1 MGEIIYSVIYHH
13 EISNDLAMIPANVR
27 SRIRTAIETRLMTEP
42 LKYGLPLRGTLKKYW
57 KLRVGDYR
65 IVFEVVGREVMIYK
79 IAHRREIY
87 EDAGLIKRT
96 LN

>member
-1 MGEIIYSVIYHH
+1 
-13 EISNDLAMIPANVR
+13 MIPANIKG
-27 SRIRTAIETRLMTEP
+27 RIKAAIETRLMTEP

-65 IVFEVVGREVMIYK
+65 IVYEIVESKVIIYK
-79 IAHRREIY
+79 IAHRRDIY
-87 EDAGLIKRT
+87 EEAGLIKRT

>member
-1 MGEIIYSVIYHH
+1 MGEVRFKINYHH
-13 EISNDLAMIPANVR
+13 EVVNDIAMIPANIKG
-27 SRIRTAIETRLMTEP
+27 RIKSAIETRLMTEP

-65 IVFEVVGREVMIYK
+65 VVYEIFESEVIIYK
-79 IAHRREIY
+79 IAHRHEIY
-87 EDAGLIKRT
+87 EEAGIIKRT

>member
-1 MGEIIYSVIYHH
+1 MEKLSYEIIYHH
-13 EISNDLAMIPANVR
+13 EVKNDIAMIPANIR
-27 SRIRTAIETRLMTEP
+27 GRIKMAIKTRLMTEP
-42 LKYGLPLRGTLKKYW
+42 LKYGAPLRGTLKKYW

-65 IVFEVVGREVMIYK
+65 IVYEVSEAEVIIYK

-87 EDAGLIKRT
+87 EESGLIKRI

>member
-1 MGEIIYSVIYHH
+1 MGEVRFKIIYHH
-13 EISNDLAMIPANVR
+13 EVVNDIAMIPANIKG
-27 SRIRTAIETRLMTEP
+27 RIKSAIETRLMTEP

-65 IVFEVVGREVMIYK
+65 IVYEIFESEVIIYK

-87 EDAGLIKRT
+87 EEAGIIKRT